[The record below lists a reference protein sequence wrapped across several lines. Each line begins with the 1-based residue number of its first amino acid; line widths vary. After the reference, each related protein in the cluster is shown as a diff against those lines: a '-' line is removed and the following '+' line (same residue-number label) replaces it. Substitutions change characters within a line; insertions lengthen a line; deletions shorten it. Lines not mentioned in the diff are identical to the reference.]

1 MGLFDFFKKK
11 PSPPQPEAPRAA
23 PAPVVLPFRATITSM
38 TPDGVGLLALSDG
51 QTMRFG
57 ASACQGFRPA
67 MGLEVEVLALSPHP
81 LGGERPSAMRLLS
94 DQATY
99 ERLLS
104 AALAEHS
111 AQVPRPPDAALDVQR
126 VVPKPVAASKPLDLP
141 ELSTPPPAGH
151 RHVVKVRFS
160 NKRDDLVFVREVTWD
175 GRLLRVHA
183 FQAKRA
189 APETP
194 TNVFQKLG
202 TKFDTPEE
210 ARRAFD
216 AEVSTQSTRFEL
228 RSHEVK
234 TLPIATREV
243 TLASD
248 EALEKAF
255 LDADEAKKG
264 DAARVLADWLQSQGD
279 VRGELAA
286 VFQQRGEAAALQ
298 FLEEHEALLGEVVHA
313 LGGELHSLVW
323 SHGFVVGASLKRDG
337 YDSRTELEALTR
349 GFLAAPLARFVTDLR
364 FGLASFESDND
375 WAETL
380 REVVESPRGPFI
392 KKLEFD
398 DYTSEDCEI
407 SWTPFGDFSPY
418 WSKLPSL
425 EHLHIRSGAGGV
437 LGDLEFPSLKTF
449 IRESGGLAG
458 DELRAILRTKWPKL
472 ERLDLWFGSEGYG
485 AQGSVAVL
493 QPLLD
498 GQGPS
503 GLKHLGL
510 INCEFSE
517 ELLPALLQ
525 SKVLPRLEV
534 LDLSRGV
541 LMDSDAELL
550 LQHAG
555 KLQHLKRL
563 DLSENLLD
571 ASGPKLTA
579 ALPNVVIGEQRF
591 DGEENRYCA
600 VGE

>member
-11 PSPPQPEAPRAA
+11 PSPPQPEAPST
-23 PAPVVLPFRATITSM
+23 PAPLVLPFRATISSM
-38 TPDGVGLLALSDG
+38 TPDGVGTITLSDG

-81 LGGERPSAMRLLS
+81 LGGERPSTMRMLS

-99 ERLLS
+99 ERLLN
-104 AALAEHS
+104 AAVAEHA
-111 AQVPRPPDAALDVQR
+111 AQTPRPPAQPPPPQR
-126 VVPKPVAASKPLDLP
+126 VADTGVGTVRPFPLP

-160 NKRDDLVFVREVTWD
+160 NKRDDLLFIRDVTWD
-175 GRLLRVHA
+175 GLLLRVHA

-194 TNVFQKLG
+194 TNVFQKHASRY
-202 TKFDTPEE
+202 DTPEE

-216 AEVSTQSTRFEL
+216 AEVATQSRSFEA
-228 RSHEVK
+228 RTHEVK
-234 TLPIATREV
+234 TLPIATSEV
-243 TLASD
+243 RLASD
-248 EALEKAF
+248 EKLEKAF
-255 LDADEAKKG
+255 IDADEAKKG

-286 VFQQRGEAAALQ
+286 VFQQRGEDAALQ
-298 FLEEHEALLGEVVHA
+298 FLEGHEALLGEVAHA
-313 LGGELHSLVW
+313 LGGEVHSLVW
-323 SHGFVVGASLKRDG
+323 SHGFVVGASLRRDG

-349 GFLAAPLARFVTDLR
+349 GFLASPLARFVTQLR
-364 FGLASFESDND
+364 FGLASYESDND
-375 WAETL
+375 WTETL

-407 SWTPFGDFSPY
+407 SWTPFGDFSPF
-418 WSKLPSL
+418 WSKLPAL

-437 LGDLEFPSLKTF
+437 LNDVQLPSLKTF

-458 DELRAILRTKWPKL
+458 DELRAILSAKWPKL

-485 AQGSVAVL
+485 AQGNVTMI

-498 GQGPS
+498 GQVHS

-510 INCEFSE
+510 INCEFSN
-517 ELLPALLQ
+517 ELVPALLQ
-525 SKVLPRLEV
+525 SKVLPKLEV

-541 LMDSDAELL
+541 LMDSDVELM
-550 LQHAG
+550 LQHPG
-555 KLQHLKRL
+555 KLAHLKRI
-563 DLSENLLD
+563 DLSENLLNE
-571 ASGPKLTA
+571 SGERLAA
-579 ALPNVVIGEQRF
+579 ALPNVVVDEQRY
-591 DGEENRYCA
+591 DGDEDRYCA

>member
-11 PSPPQPEAPRAA
+11 PPLPEAPAS
-23 PAPVVLPFRATITSM
+23 APVVLPFRATITSM
-38 TPDGVGLLALSDG
+38 TPDGVGLLTLSDG
-51 QTMRFG
+51 QTLRFG

-81 LGGERPSAMRLLS
+81 LGGDRPSAMRLLS

-104 AALAEHS
+104 TAVAEHA
-111 AQVPRPPDAALDVQR
+111 AQVPRPPPPVLDL
-126 VVPKPVAASKPLDLP
+126 PKPVPASKPLELP
-141 ELSTPPPAGH
+141 ELATPPPAGH

-160 NKRDDLVFVREVTWD
+160 NKRDDLLFVRDVTWD
-175 GRLLRVHA
+175 GRLLRVHG
-183 FQAKRA
+183 FQAKQA

-194 TNVFQKLG
+194 TQVFK
-202 TKFDTPEE
+202 KHASRYDTPEE

-216 AEVSTQSTRFEL
+216 AEVSTQSPSFQHRT
-228 RSHEVK
+228 HEVK
-234 TLPIATREV
+234 TLPVGTSEV

-255 LDADEAKKG
+255 LDADGAKKG

-286 VFQQRGEAAALQ
+286 IFQQKGEAAALE
-298 FLEEHEALLGEVVHA
+298 FLSANEGLLGEVAHA
-313 LGGELHSLVW
+313 LGGELHTLVW
-323 SHGFVVGASLKRDG
+323 SHGFVVGASLKLDG
-337 YDSRTELEALTR
+337 YDSRSELEVLTR
-349 GFLAAPLARFVTDLR
+349 GFLASPLARFVTQLR

-375 WAETL
+375 WSETL

-398 DYTSEDCEI
+398 DYTYEDCEI

-425 EHLHIRSGAGGV
+425 EYLHIRSGAGGV
-437 LGDLEFPSLKTF
+437 LGDIELPSLQTF
-449 IRESGGLAG
+449 IRESGGLAA
-458 DELRAILRTKWPKL
+458 DELRSIVRATWPKL
-472 ERLDLWFGSEGYG
+472 ERLDIWFGSEGYG
-485 AQGSVAVL
+485 AQGNVAEI

-510 INCEFSE
+510 INCEFSN
-517 ELLPALLQ
+517 ELLPALLE

-550 LQHAG
+550 LRHAG
-555 KLQHLKRL
+555 KLEHLEQL
-563 DLSENLLD
+563 DLSENMLD
-571 ASGPKLTA
+571 ESGEKLTEV
-579 ALPNVVIGEQRF
+579 LPNVVVDEQRF
-591 DGEENRYCA
+591 DGDEDRYCA